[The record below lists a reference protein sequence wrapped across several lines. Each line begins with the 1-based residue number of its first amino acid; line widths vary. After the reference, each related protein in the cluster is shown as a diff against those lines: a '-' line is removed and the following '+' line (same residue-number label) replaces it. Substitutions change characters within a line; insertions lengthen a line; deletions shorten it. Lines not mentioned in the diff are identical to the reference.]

1 MELVLEFWIFHKK
14 GYVNKNNQINF
25 FNYKI
30 TFQRFGKKY
39 REHSVKKCIFDVL
52 NRVLALQMKVCHF

>member
-1 MELVLEFWIFHKK
+1 MINDQIYGISTRILDFFIK

-39 REHSVKKCIFDVL
+39 REHSVKKNII
-52 NRVLALQMKVCHF
+52 